1 MRIKTL
7 DKKTLRIDRRPELYS
22 LCLAITVAVS
32 LKISLETQQLNLRD
46 IFMKI
51 AEDISVLPAWVKVLW
66 FVQFHMTLSNYKRK
80 QNVFT
85 YWTFG
90 HTQKG
95 NKNHR
100 VGSVKNFKE
109 FIVYLIDYIN
119 YP

>member
-1 MRIKTL
+1 
-7 DKKTLRIDRRPELYS
+7 
-22 LCLAITVAVS
+22 
-32 LKISLETQQLNLRD
+32 
-46 IFMKI
+46 
-51 AEDISVLPAWVKVLW
+51 
-66 FVQFHMTLSNYKRK
+66 MTLSNYKRK
-80 QNVFT
+80 QSVFT

>member
-1 MRIKTL
+1 
-7 DKKTLRIDRRPELYS
+7 
-22 LCLAITVAVS
+22 
-32 LKISLETQQLNLRD
+32 
-46 IFMKI
+46 
-51 AEDISVLPAWVKVLW
+51 
-66 FVQFHMTLSNYKRK
+66 MTLSNYKGQ

-85 YWTFG
+85 YRTFG

-100 VGSVKNFKE
+100 VGSVKYFKE